1 MFPLSLELITYL
13 LLSVTVFSF
22 VLLVLVLMLMLR
34 LNKLMRGKSASSL
47 EETIGALVHHADNT
61 DKTFVKIAKTLEHH
75 DTRLQKSVVEPHT
88 IRFDAFHGTG
98 EGGKQSF
105 ATALVSEDGNGMV
118 LSSMYARDM
127 MRIYAKPITN
137 FSSQFELSEEER
149 AVLERAKK

>member
-13 LLSVTVFSF
+13 LFGTLIICI
-22 VLLVLVLMLMLR
+22 VLVVLVLLLMLR
-34 LNKLMRGKSASSL
+34 IQKLTRGKHAGSL
-47 EETIGALVHHADNT
+47 EETIGALVRHADDT
-61 DKTFVKIAKTLEHH
+61 DKTLIRVAKTLDQH
-75 DTRLQKSVVEPHT
+75 DARLQKAVIEPHT

-149 AVLERAKK
+149 SVLERAKK